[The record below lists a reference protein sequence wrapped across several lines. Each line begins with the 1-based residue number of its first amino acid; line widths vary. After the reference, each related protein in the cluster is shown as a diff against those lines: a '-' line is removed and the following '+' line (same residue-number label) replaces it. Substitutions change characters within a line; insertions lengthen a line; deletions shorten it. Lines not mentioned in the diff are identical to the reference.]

1 MDLGAMGVNSLF
13 LLKLQDNASKAF
25 IQLRSNA
32 GRPPIVNGTVSGI
45 RAKRNETKSNEVH
58 WTVHNVASYN
68 HTRSFA
74 TRFRRESDATTFLTL
89 FNSFST
95 TAEVDAFLGV
105 EAEKITQDDVQMEIE
120 DQEAN
125 IDLNP
130 DDDFNQFTQTW
141 PEWHEMITPFD

>member
-1 MDLGAMGVNSLF
+1 MEL
-13 LLKLQDNASKAF
+13 
-25 IQLRSNA
+25 
-32 GRPPIVNGTVSGI
+32 

-74 TRFRRESDATTFLTL
+74 TRFKRESDATTFLTL

-95 TAEVDAFLGV
+95 TSEVDAFLGA
-105 EAEKITQDDVQMEIE
+105 EAEQITQDDVQVEIE

-130 DDDFNQFTQTW
+130 DDDFNQCTQTW